1 MTLQA
6 VVINSSVLTQIKQN
20 TIKTNCLLGGFTI
33 ASKVHIVCQG
43 TLLSMFWFINY
54 KKGSLRIIETSK
66 FSSMRKIMCTQKR
79 SYILDVQAPK
89 EGLEVYEEPLF
100 TQSAILEKS
109 QQTLNFLYM
118 CITRGKLFC
127 RRIGKFGP
135 SIDPNLQ
142 TDMKSPLAA
151 EMIFLG
157 DHRLVSSFLFN
168 HRSSLKLSHSA
179 KK

>member
-20 TIKTNCLLGGFTI
+20 TNKTNCLLGGFTI
-33 ASKVHIVCQG
+33 VSKVHIVCQG

-66 FSSMRKIMCTQKR
+66 FSSMRKVMCTQKR
-79 SYILDVQAPK
+79 SYILGMQAPK

-109 QQTLNFLYM
+109 QQTLNF
-118 CITRGKLFC
+118 C

-151 EMIFLG
+151 VMIFLG